1 MFVIAVKISA
11 PIVVALLFTNL
22 GLGLIARTVPQM
34 NVFIVGFPLQIA
46 IGLIGVG
53 LTIPLFL
60 HIATGLFSNLPAEMG
75 LLLRAM

>member
-1 MFVIAVKISA
+1 
-11 PIVVALLFTNL
+11 
-22 GLGLIARTVPQM
+22 M